1 MASAQSL
8 EQSENSKPV
17 LFLKNVHPNS
27 LERGQNY
34 SFHNKPLGRNNYVGR
49 PKRATFDGSYSQKTM
64 SYDTNGNFNGYNGPP
79 LPGPHTHATLK
90 DENGYRGWMST
101 IKLDEPGKI
110 TEFQFKDLPDDV
122 NKQINQYVGGK
133 SNRNRKRT
141 NKIKKVRNVKKST
154 TKRNKSV
161 KKITK
166 RR

>member
-34 SFHNKPLGRNNYVGR
+34 SFHDKPLGRNNYVGR

-133 SNRNRKRT
+133 ANRKKT
-141 NKIKKVRNVKKST
+141 NKRKKGRKHGKNSKK
-154 TKRNKSV
+154 N
-161 KKITK
+161 
-166 RR
+166 RRTRR